1 MFGRFLTVLSEWGG
15 RRTAWGNQGW
25 HDVYVTSK
33 PHKPDAIIG
42 SRSWWPQPCSVP
54 RRKTPP
60 SRKRAGGGGD
70 GGRWER
76 GVEASKSWALFT
88 ASADESSRRLMQS
101 DGLFSGEG
109 AEPPNF
115 CRDPSAGAAEKPKLG
130 VAALIVAQ
138 RVGMGQGPH
147 YNA

>member
-1 MFGRFLTVLSEWGG
+1 
-15 RRTAWGNQGW
+15 
-25 HDVYVTSK
+25 
-33 PHKPDAIIG
+33 
-42 SRSWWPQPCSVP
+42 
-54 RRKTPP
+54 
-60 SRKRAGGGGD
+60 
-70 GGRWER
+70 
-76 GVEASKSWALFT
+76 
-88 ASADESSRRLMQS
+88 MQS